1 MTNDSDKHE
10 HPPNMCNV
18 RKQLNINGPN
28 MAGFQCDANWTWR
41 RKSLGFFCQLLTK
54 LKWKTESLPKF
65 VVDRVRKLSICCST
79 KGKQFLIKPVPIWL
93 RVPSKLMFKMWAK
106 LMMAQVEMWAS
117 INELEQQ
124 TFIIKAKFYFKMTRI
139 EQQTNWKY
147 ETNFAE
153 NTAKK
158 FTMMNA
164 NPWLNKVWL
173 YF

>member
-1 MTNDSDKHE
+1 
-10 HPPNMCNV
+10 
-18 RKQLNINGPN
+18 
-28 MAGFQCDANWTWR
+28 
-41 RKSLGFFCQLLTK
+41 
-54 LKWKTESLPKF
+54 
-65 VVDRVRKLSICCST
+65 
-79 KGKQFLIKPVPIWL
+79 
-93 RVPSKLMFKMWAK
+93 MWAK